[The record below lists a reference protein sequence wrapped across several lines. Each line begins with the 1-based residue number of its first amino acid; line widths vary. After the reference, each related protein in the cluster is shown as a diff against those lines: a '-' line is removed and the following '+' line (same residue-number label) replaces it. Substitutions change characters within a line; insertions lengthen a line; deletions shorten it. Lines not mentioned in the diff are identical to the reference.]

1 MIVAGQQ
8 GTPLVCPCRANGI
21 AGIIPAHS
29 VAPPSSNL
37 VDMPVV
43 VACGHIIKPPVVP
56 LCAQLRFLSSF
67 SSAQQHFVSAQQ
79 SYLTPLHFILILLF
93 HTLTRLHIHTH
104 THTTGPRTALA
115 RLVCLY
121 ILPHCSLAVIIPLLH
136 NSRSST
142 HRIPTLQA
150 VFPSGATT
158 STELLLPAIP
168 WSSTN
173 HLTAHRNTTSAF
185 LSVEHP
191 VSETTGN

>member
-104 THTTGPRTALA
+104 THTHTHTHNRPSHSSCSSRLPLHIAALLSCCYYPTITQQSVLHPQDSHTSGRIPFRCYHIHGALA
-115 RLVCLY
+115 ACNPLV
-121 ILPHCSLAVIIPLLH
+121 VDK
-136 NSRSST
+136 
-142 HRIPTLQA
+142 
-150 VFPSGATT
+150 PSY
-158 STELLLPAIP
+158 SP
-168 WSSTN
+168 
-173 HLTAHRNTTSAF
+173 
-185 LSVEHP
+185 
-191 VSETTGN
+191 